1 MSETSD
7 DFFFLIDTEG
17 RRRIPFKQR
26 NRNDGRYGYS
36 ILPVGKG
43 NDPSAGEY
51 TEDPIRLVRRIVL
64 DNQLVRAEV
73 VGGKQDGQPNSVG
86 LGRKAIRGYWL
97 APHLRHLVA
106 GAAMQSEE
114 LPESVP
120 TAEQDIEAATD
131 LPERETERQAVIA
144 ARRGQGVFRARLD
157 NDWESCAITACTT
170 RELLRASHI
179 RPWRESS
186 NIDRLNPDN
195 GLLLAAHLDAAFDSG
210 LISFADDGRILLHAR
225 LSAADAKAIGITA
238 AMRLR
243 RIRPGHLPFLARHRE
258 LHGFARRISL

>member
-1 MSETSD
+1 MSETSE

-26 NRNDGRYGYS
+26 NRTDGRYGYS

-51 TEDPIRLVRRIVL
+51 TEDPIRLVQRIVL
-64 DNQLVRAEV
+64 DNQLVRAKI
-73 VGGKQDGQPNSVG
+73 VGGKQDGQPNTVR
-86 LGRKAIRGYWL
+86 LGRQKIRGYWL

-106 GAAMQSEE
+106 GAAVQSEE
-114 LPESVP
+114 LPGSAP
-120 TAEQDIEAATD
+120 TAEQDIAGAAD
-131 LPERETERQAVIA
+131 LPVDVTERQAVIA

-157 NDWESCAITACTT
+157 DYWDSCAVTGCAT
-170 RELLRASHI
+170 RALLRASHI
-179 RPWRESS
+179 RPWRES
-186 NIDRLNPDN
+186 NNADRLNPDN
-195 GLLLAAHLDAAFDSG
+195 GLLLTAHLDAAFDQG

-225 LSAADAKAIGITA
+225 LPAADAKAIGITA

-243 RIRPGHLPFLARHRE
+243 KVSPVHLPFLARHRE
-258 LHGFARRISL
+258 LHGFAR